1 MAANV
6 ETMFYTREKPWH
18 GLGTMVAEA
27 PNSKD
32 ALRLAG
38 LNWKVLQE
46 PVYTENKELIQGY
59 KANVRDTDRKVLGV
73 VTDRYKVIQNE
84 EAFAFTDT
92 LLGKGVR
99 YETAGSLQE
108 GRRVWML
115 ARLPR
120 EFIIG
125 GERISPYMVFSNTHD
140 GSGAVKTALTPIRV
154 VCNNTLNLALRTAK
168 RSWSMIHTGDISGK
182 IEEAKNTLLLADE
195 YMTAL
200 GQEFE
205 NLRKIKLSERQ
216 VQDYIKILLP
226 MEENYTL
233 QQKRGI
239 EKLREDMRM
248 RYFDA
253 PDLKDVGNN
262 GYRFVNAVSDFA
274 THSTPRRKTANY
286 KENIFAR
293 TADGNPMIDRAY
305 QLVNGGMN
313 FEWDYRSK
321 QFLYRIWMLI
331 RITSISCMDFQRMR

>member
-46 PVYTENKELIQGY
+46 PVYTENEELIQGY

-92 LLGKGVR
+92 LLGEGVR

-154 VCNNTLNLALRTAK
+154 VCNNTLNRALRTAK

-205 NLRKIKLSERQ
+205 NLRKIKLSEKQ
-216 VQDYIKILLP
+216 VLDYIKILLP
-226 MEENYTL
+226 MEENYSL
-233 QQKRGI
+233 LQKRGV
-239 EKLREDMRM
+239 EKLRADMKM

-305 QLVNGGMN
+305 QLV
-313 FEWDYRSK
+313 K
-321 QFLYRIWMLI
+321 AA
-331 RITSISCMDFQRMR
+331 

>member
-6 ETMFYTREKPWH
+6 EAMFYTREKPWH

-46 PVYTENKELIQGY
+46 PVYTENEELIQGY

-92 LLGKGVR
+92 LLGEGVR

-205 NLRKIKLSERQ
+205 NLRKIKLSEKQ
-216 VQDYIKILLP
+216 VLDYIKILLP
-226 MEENYTL
+226 MEENYSL
-233 QQKRGI
+233 LQKRGV
-239 EKLREDMRM
+239 EKLRADMKM

-305 QLVNGGMN
+305 QLV
-313 FEWDYRSK
+313 K
-321 QFLYRIWMLI
+321 
-331 RITSISCMDFQRMR
+331 TA

>member
-6 ETMFYTREKPWH
+6 ETMFYTREKPWN

-46 PVYTENKELIQGY
+46 PVYTENEELIQGY

-92 LLGKGVR
+92 LLGEGVR

-226 MEENYTL
+226 MEENYSL
-233 QQKRGI
+233 LQKRGV
-239 EKLREDMRM
+239 EKLRADMKM

-305 QLVNGGMN
+305 QLV
-313 FEWDYRSK
+313 K
-321 QFLYRIWMLI
+321 AA
-331 RITSISCMDFQRMR
+331 

>member
-46 PVYTENKELIQGY
+46 PVYTENEELIQGY

-92 LLGKGVR
+92 LLGEGVR

-205 NLRKIKLSERQ
+205 DLRKIKLSEKQ
-216 VQDYIKILLP
+216 VLDYIKILLP
-226 MEENYTL
+226 MEENYSL
-233 QQKRGI
+233 LQKRGV
-239 EKLREDMRM
+239 EKLRADIKM

-305 QLVNGGMN
+305 QLV
-313 FEWDYRSK
+313 K
-321 QFLYRIWMLI
+321 AA
-331 RITSISCMDFQRMR
+331 

>member
-46 PVYTENKELIQGY
+46 PVYTENEELIQGY

-92 LLGKGVR
+92 LLGEGVR

-140 GSGAVKTALTPIRV
+140 GSGAVKTALTPIRI

-216 VQDYIKILLP
+216 VQDYIKVLLP

-253 PDLKDVGNN
+253 PDLKNVGNN

-305 QLVNGGMN
+305 QLV
-313 FEWDYRSK
+313 K
-321 QFLYRIWMLI
+321 AA
-331 RITSISCMDFQRMR
+331 

>member
-6 ETMFYTREKPWH
+6 ESMFYTREKPWH
-18 GLGTMVAEA
+18 GLGIMVAEA

-59 KANVRDTDRKVLGV
+59 KANVRNSDRKVLGV

-84 EAFAFTDT
+84 EAFAFTDA
-92 LLGKGVR
+92 LLGEGVR
-99 YETAGSLQE
+99 YETAGSLQD

-305 QLVNGGMN
+305 QLV
-313 FEWDYRSK
+313 
-321 QFLYRIWMLI
+321 
-331 RITSISCMDFQRMR
+331 TAA